1 MVPEADGS
9 EQENKIGEL
18 LKASNG
24 KMQSGQVTHSSEG
37 EEEDEEEGE
46 EEEDEEPR
54 LKYAS
59 LTKHLKPVYRN
70 GGATSS
76 FLVGGDKM
84 VRGTMAIGTHDGN
97 IHVLSLPSLSSIK
110 VYHAHSTSVSAVSIS
125 PFPPPLPSPKSNA
138 NARLVSA
145 QQSSPAPS
153 FAGTSKGSN
162 PGRSPKPPP
171 VPVTNSNQIY
181 IATSSIDGNVCVA
194 SLIDPKDVML
204 RNFGRPVHGVALSP
218 EYKNDHSYL
227 SGGLAGNL
235 ILTVGGR
242 SGTSSTSNAGA
253 GAAAA
258 ASGWLGAFGLGSNTG
273 KDTILHSGEGA
284 IRTIQWS
291 LSGNYVV
298 WVNEKG
304 IKLMRS
310 NLHLE
315 TNESESAWKRISH
328 IDHPNR
334 AVWEEMASVW
344 KPHAKWIDETGLET
358 EDLDTSRVNG
368 LQKAPSHP
376 SNITGAP
383 LPKSAARRTR
393 SEKLVVG
400 WGDTIWIINVL
411 PGGATSGKDAGK
423 IARVEILTILR
434 TDCIVSGVS
443 LYTPSLLIVLAYIT
457 PEESALSPQSTPTRG
472 RHRRQNALPPEIRLI
487 DVETKEE
494 VSVADTLNVSRYE
507 SLSATDYHLE
517 VLPAMQITQKA
528 AAARGAF
535 EIIGG
540 GIWDVGM
547 YPARLF
553 SSAASVQSNGSH
565 SAESSSRVPSDIH
578 VASPVPGSDQTVHPS
593 ALTHG
598 MKIFIQSPYDCVLAT
613 KPTLADHFNWLDAH
627 AMYEEAWNLLDQ
639 HPEAVGDNSEASTES
654 TPSTPTRAP
663 AKEQGTLMD
672 FFLDDKSQ
680 TTVSGSGRRN
690 LNTHVEREK
699 RRIGELWIQQLTK
712 HKNWGKAGA
721 TCGKVL
727 TTGDHWEHWVWVF
740 AQADKFE
747 EITPHIPSTQ
757 LQPPLPS
764 IVYEM
769 VLGYYVSNDRN
780 RLKGLL
786 ERWSTELFDAGPV
799 IEAIQGR
806 LQVGDISENTIEDGE
821 VGRDWRILME
831 CLAKLYLADGR
842 PAQALGC
849 CIRLQDADAAMRLI
863 GEYHLVDAISDN
875 IPDFI
880 LLRVSKEQQRSAPM
894 PELEQASR
902 EAIRLLVAEAHHGIV
917 RPESVIKQLDTRYGI
932 PNPYLFFYLRALWE
946 GETASA
952 SPGGQTDVENTSR
965 ARKQTLIDERLVAT
979 EGKALVSDHADTAL
993 LLFAEYDRPLLMR
1006 FLKMSQNYTLN
1017 FASRICKQ
1025 RNYIPEL
1032 VYLLS
1037 KEGRMTEA
1045 LRLIINE
1052 IGDVRQAIAF
1062 AKEQDDQSLWDDLL
1076 NYSMYKPS
1084 FIRGLLEEVGT
1095 SIDPVKLV
1103 RKIPEGLAVEGLKGG
1118 LMRMI
1123 REYEIQHSISEG
1135 VARVLRGE
1143 VAAAMADKGKGLNKG
1158 IKFEIGET
1166 NKDPITMHNPRTGRP
1181 RQVKKGQCPGCEK
1194 AFLPEDAELLI
1205 SFPCQHVYHLP
1216 CLLSFEG
1223 KELED
1228 IPASLMNLEWQ
1239 SEYDRSIGPKIDHA
1253 ALLRNQVNRGCPLE
1267 KSDAG

>member
-1 MVPEADGS
+1 MAPEASDT
-9 EQENKIGEL
+9 EQEDNVEDRLDTI
-18 LKASNG
+18 ASNG
-24 KMQSGQVTHSSEG
+24 TMERGQETQSLES
-37 EEEDEEEGE
+37 EEEE

-70 GGATSS
+70 GDATSA

-84 VRGTMAIGTHDGN
+84 VIGTHNGN
-97 IHVLSLPSLSSIK
+97 IHVLSLPSYSSIK

-125 PFPPPLPSPKSNA
+125 PFPPPLPAPKPKA
-138 NARLVSA
+138 NARLASA

-153 FAGTSKGSN
+153 IAGTSKSST

-171 VPVTNSNQIY
+171 VPATASNQIY

-194 SLIDPKDVML
+194 SLTDPRDVML
-204 RNFGRPVHGVALSP
+204 RNFGRPIQGVALSP
-218 EYKNDHSYL
+218 DYRNDHSYL

-242 SGTSSTSNAGA
+242 SGTSSKSNAGA
-253 GAAAA
+253 GAAAT
-258 ASGWLGAFGLGSNTG
+258 ASGWLGAIGLGSNTG
-273 KDTILHSGEGA
+273 QDTILHSGEGT

-315 TNESESAWKRISH
+315 THESESAWKRINH

-334 AVWEEMASVW
+334 AAWEDMAGVW
-344 KPHAKWIDETGLET
+344 KPQANWIDETGLET
-358 EDLDTSRVNG
+358 DDVATSHING
-368 LQKAPSHP
+368 FQQKSQPQTS
-376 SNITGAP
+376 GAP
-383 LPKSAARRTR
+383 LPKLTARRKR
-393 SEKLVVG
+393 SEKLLVG
-400 WGDTIWIINVL
+400 WGDTIWITNVL
-411 PGGATSGKDAGK
+411 PGGGPGKEVGK

-443 LYTPSLLIVLAYIT
+443 LYTPSLLVVLAYVP
-457 PEESALSPQSTPTRG
+457 PEESISSSQTTPTRG
-472 RHRRQNALPPEIRLI
+472 RNRRQNALQPEIRLI
-487 DVETKEE
+487 DVETQEE

-507 SLSATDYHLE
+507 SLSATDYHLD
-517 VLPAMQITQKA
+517 VLPAMQISQKSSSS
-528 AAARGAF
+528 RGAL

-553 SSAASVQSNGSH
+553 SSSASVNSNGSH
-565 SAESSSRVPSDIH
+565 SAESSSRAPSDLH
-578 VASPVPGSDQTVHPS
+578 VASSVPGNDQVVHPS

-613 KPTLADHFNWLDAH
+613 KPTLADHFNWLDTH
-627 AMYEEAWNLLDQ
+627 AMYEQAWNLLDQ
-639 HPEAVGDNSEASTES
+639 HPEAAGDNSEASTES

-663 AKEQGTLMD
+663 AKGQGTLMD

-680 TTVSGSGRRN
+680 TTVSGSGQRN
-690 LNTHVEREK
+690 FNSHAEREK
-699 RRIGELWIQQLTK
+699 RRIGELWIQQLTN
-712 HKNWGKAGA
+712 HGNWRKAGV

-747 EITPHIPSTQ
+747 EITPYVPSTQ

-764 IVYEM
+764 IVYEL
-769 VLGYYVSNDRN
+769 VLGYYVSNDRPQ
-780 RLKGLL
+780 LKALL

-806 LQVGDISENTIEDGE
+806 LQVGDIGENSVEDGH

-831 CLAKLYLADGR
+831 SLAKLYLTDGR
-842 PAQALGC
+842 PAQALRC
-849 CIRLQDADAAMRLI
+849 YIRLQDADIAMRLI
-863 GEYHLVDAISDN
+863 GEYHLVDAVSDD

-880 LLRVSKEQQRSAPM
+880 LLRLSKEQQRSAPM
-894 PELEQASR
+894 SGLENASR
-902 EAIRLLVAEAHHGIV
+902 EPIRLLVAEAHHGIV
-917 RPESVIKQLDTRYGI
+917 RPESVIKQLNARFGT
-932 PNPYLFFYLRALWE
+932 PNPYLFFYFRALWE
-946 GETASA
+946 GETAIGDQTQGEA
-952 SPGGQTDVENTSR
+952 SSR
-965 ARKQTLIDERLVAT
+965 VRKQSLIDERLVAT

-993 LLFAEYDRPLLMR
+993 PLFAEYDRRLLMN
-1006 FLKMSQNYTLN
+1006 FLKTSQTYTLDS
-1017 FASRICKQ
+1017 ASKICKQ
-1025 RNYIPEL
+1025 RKYTPEL

-1045 LRLIINE
+1045 LRLIIDE
-1052 IGDVRQAIAF
+1052 IGDVSQAISF
-1062 AKEQDDQSLWDDLL
+1062 AKEQGDQSLWDDLL
-1076 NYSMYKPS
+1076 NYSMNKPS

-1103 RKIPEGLAVEGLKGG
+1103 RKIPEGLEIEGLKGG
-1118 LMRMI
+1118 LKRII

-1143 VAAAMADKGKGLNKG
+1143 VAAAMADKGKGLNRG
-1158 IKFEIGET
+1158 IKFEIGEIH
-1166 NKDPITMHNPRTGRP
+1166 KDPITMHNPRTGRP
-1181 RQVKKGQCPGCEK
+1181 RQIKKGHCPGCEK
-1194 AFLPEDAELLI
+1194 AFLPEDPELLI
-1205 SFPCQHVYHLP
+1205 SFPCQHVFHLP
-1216 CLLSFEG
+1216 CLLSMGG
-1223 KELED
+1223 KEPDE
-1228 IPASLMNLEWQ
+1228 IPTSLRNLDWQ
-1239 SEYDRSIGPKIDHA
+1239 SEFDRSIGPKVDHA
-1253 ALLRNQVNRGCPLE
+1253 ALLRNQADRGCPLE
-1267 KSDAG
+1267 KRDAG

>member
-1 MVPEADGS
+1 MAPEAHNT
-9 EQENKIGEL
+9 EQEHNDEDGVSTR
-18 LKASNG
+18 ASNG
-24 KMQSGQVTHSSEG
+24 KMESGHGTRSSD
-37 EEEDEEEGE
+37 DEEE

-59 LTKHLKPVYRN
+59 LTKHLKPIYRN
-70 GGATSS
+70 GDATSA

-84 VRGTMAIGTHDGN
+84 VIGTHNGN
-97 IHVLSLPSLSSIK
+97 IHVLSLPSYSSVK

-125 PFPPPLPSPKSNA
+125 PFPPPLPAPKPTA
-138 NARLVSA
+138 NTRLVSA

-153 FAGTSKGSN
+153 VAGTSKAST

-171 VPVTNSNQIY
+171 VPITASNQIY

-194 SLIDPKDVML
+194 SLTDPKDVML
-204 RNFGRPVHGVALSP
+204 RNFGRPVQGVALSP
-218 EYKNDHSYL
+218 DYKNDHSYL

-242 SGTSSTSNAGA
+242 SGTSSKSNAGA

-258 ASGWLGAFGLGSNTG
+258 ASGWLGAIGLGSNTG
-273 KDTILHSGEGA
+273 QDTILHSGEGA

-315 TNESESAWKRISH
+315 THESESAWKRINH

-334 AVWEEMASVW
+334 AVWEEMAGVW
-344 KPHAKWIDETGLET
+344 KPQAKWIDETGLESD
-358 EDLDTSRVNG
+358 DLDTGQING
-368 LQKAPSHP
+368 LQQKSD
-376 SNITGAP
+376 SQTSQTIGTP
-383 LPKSAARRTR
+383 LTKSATKRKRP
-393 SEKLVVG
+393 EKLIVG
-400 WGDTIWIINVL
+400 WGDTIWITNVL
-411 PGGATSGKDAGK
+411 PRGDLSGNEAGK

-443 LYTPSLLIVLAYIT
+443 LYTPSLLIVLAYVP
-457 PEESALSPQSTPTRG
+457 PEESVSSPQITPTRG
-472 RHRRQNALPPEIRLI
+472 RSRRQNALQPEIRLI
-487 DVETKEE
+487 DVETQEE
-494 VSVADTLNVSRYE
+494 VSIADTLNVSRYE
-507 SLSATDYHLE
+507 SLSATDYHLD
-517 VLPAMQITQKA
+517 VLPAMKISQRA
-528 AAARGAF
+528 ASSRGAL

-553 SSAASVQSNGSH
+553 NSSASVKSNGSH
-565 SAESSSRVPSDIH
+565 SVEGLNRAPSDLN
-578 VASPVPGSDQTVHPS
+578 VASAVPGNDQLVHPS

-613 KPTLADHFNWLDAH
+613 KPTVADHFNWFDTH
-627 AMYEEAWNLLDQ
+627 AMYEQAWNLLDQ
-639 HPEAVGDNSEASTES
+639 YPEAIGDQSEVSTES

-663 AKEQGTLMD
+663 ARGHGTLMD

-680 TTVSGSGRRN
+680 TTVSGSGQRN
-690 LNTHVEREK
+690 LNSHVEREK
-699 RRIGELWIQQLTK
+699 RRIGELWIEQLTK
-712 HKNWGKAGA
+712 QNDWSKAGA

-747 EITPHIPSTQ
+747 EITPYVPSTQ

-769 VLGYYVSNDRN
+769 VLGYYVSNDRQ
-780 RLKGLL
+780 RLKSLL

-806 LQVGDISENTIEDGE
+806 LQVGDISEDSVEDGQ

-842 PAQALGC
+842 PAQALHC
-849 CIRLQDADAAMRLI
+849 YIRLQDADVVMRLI
-863 GEYHLVDAISDN
+863 GEYHLVDAVSNDIS
-875 IPDFI
+875 DFI
-880 LLRVSKEQQRSAPM
+880 LLRISKEKQQSAPLS
-894 PELEQASR
+894 ELEHASR
-902 EAIRLLVAEAHHGIV
+902 EPIRLLVAEAHHGIV
-917 RPESVIKQLDTRYGI
+917 RPESVIKQLNARHGT

-946 GETASA
+946 GETAV
-952 SPGGQTDVENTSR
+952 GGPTENRATSKE
-965 ARKQTLIDERLVAT
+965 RKQSLIDERLVAT

-993 LLFAEYDRPLLMR
+993 PLFAEYDRGLLMN
-1006 FLKMSQNYTLN
+1006 FLKTSQTYTLD
-1017 FASRICKQ
+1017 FASKICKQ
-1025 RNYIPEL
+1025 RKYVPEL

-1045 LRLIINE
+1045 LRLIIDE
-1052 IGDVRQAIAF
+1052 IGDVSQAISF
-1062 AKEQDDQSLWDDLL
+1062 AKEQGDQSLWDDLL
-1076 NYSMYKPS
+1076 NYSMNKPS

-1103 RKIPEGLAVEGLKGG
+1103 RKIPEGLEIEGLKGG
-1118 LMRMI
+1118 LKRII

-1158 IKFEIGET
+1158 IKFEIGEV
-1166 NKDPITMHNPRTGRP
+1166 NKDPITMHNPRTGRS
-1181 RQVKKGQCPGCEK
+1181 RRIKKGHCPGCEK
-1194 AFLPEDAELLI
+1194 AFVPEDPELII
-1205 SFPCQHVYHLP
+1205 SFPCQHAFHLP
-1216 CLLSFEG
+1216 CLLSVGE
-1223 KELED
+1223 KDLEN
-1228 IPASLMNLEWQ
+1228 IPTSLRNLDWE
-1239 SEYDRSIGPKIDHA
+1239 SEFDRSIGPKIDHA
-1253 ALLRNQVNRGCPLE
+1253 ALIRNQIDQGCPLE
-1267 KSDAG
+1267 NRVSG